1 MQFLNIYQ
9 ISFVVVLLIQNA
21 APAAFSNKRWNFG
34 CLDRISKHPIA
45 GCVASIASSTD
56 VSRKYLL
63 LLRMYSIKL
72 NTSITVC
79 YFSSTLQRYPL
90 LGIRISV
97 LMTAESQRLIRHIT
111 DQRAAPIYLW
121 VSKLPKFYDL
131 PQH

>member
-56 VSRKYLL
+56 VSPIPAPWNTDIGAYDCRKSKTNPTHHRPTCCSDISFVLYNLPL
-63 LLRMYSIKL
+63 YTWKTQCTEIDGSAIKH
-72 NTSITVC
+72 
-79 YFSSTLQRYPL
+79 F
-90 LGIRISV
+90 
-97 LMTAESQRLIRHIT
+97 
-111 DQRAAPIYLW
+111 
-121 VSKLPKFYDL
+121 
-131 PQH
+131 